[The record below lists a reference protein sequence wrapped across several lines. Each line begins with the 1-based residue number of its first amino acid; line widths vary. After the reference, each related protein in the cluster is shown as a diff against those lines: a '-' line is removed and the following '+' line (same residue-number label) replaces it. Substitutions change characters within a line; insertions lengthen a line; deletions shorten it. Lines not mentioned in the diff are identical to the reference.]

1 MENKIKILVVD
12 DSEPTRKFIGSILS
26 RDGYN
31 VDYAENGITALE
43 KLFISKYDIVI
54 TDINMPGMDGF
65 ELIVKLRKDEMYKNT
80 PIVLL
85 TTESSV
91 ESIEQGIKIGAD
103 LYLIKPTSPDKIRY
117 SIKEMAKRIK
127 KEWYLCF
134 LKKIMNSMMHF

>member
-127 KEWYLCF
+127 KE
-134 LKKIMNSMMHF
+134 

>member
-1 MENKIKILVVD
+1 MENNKIKILVVD
-12 DSEPTRKFIGSILS
+12 DSEPTRKFIGSILLK
-26 RDGYN
+26 DGYN

-65 ELIVKLRKDEMYKNT
+65 ELIVKLRKDEMYKTT
-80 PIVLL
+80 PIILL

-91 ESIEQGIKIGAD
+91 ESIEHGIKIGAD

-117 SIKEMAKRIK
+117 SIKEMTRRIK
-127 KEWYLCF
+127 RE
-134 LKKIMNSMMHF
+134 

>member
-12 DSEPTRKFIGSILS
+12 DSEPTRKFIGSILL

-127 KEWYLCF
+127 KE
-134 LKKIMNSMMHF
+134 